1 MQFRLSLCSEVHT
14 KQSEVKMVFR
24 KILQLL
30 MAHPRFGPMMIEKL
44 SESWPIRRAAR
55 FTAYLYLRGKQAVE
69 ENLGKT
75 NQELRKKIPSSG
87 KQDDT

>member
-1 MQFRLSLCSEVHT
+1 
-14 KQSEVKMVFR
+14 
-24 KILQLL
+24 

-69 ENLGKT
+69 ENLSKT
-75 NQELRKKIPSSG
+75 NQELKKQIPGSG
-87 KQDDT
+87 KTILSLNIEHLKDVPTKGIV